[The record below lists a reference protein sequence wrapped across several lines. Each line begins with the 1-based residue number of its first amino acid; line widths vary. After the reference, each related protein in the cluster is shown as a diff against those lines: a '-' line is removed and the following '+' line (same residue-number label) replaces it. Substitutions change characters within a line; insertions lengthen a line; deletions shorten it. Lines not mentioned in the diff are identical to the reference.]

1 MNKLAELFSKAGQ
14 GSPQS
19 FGFGLAA
26 ADGQSPRAIVLIG
39 LVDARGLAKRSALL
53 EADVDAILV
62 DCAGKPLA
70 KSSAAA
76 LEGKLWGAGM
86 SGFSQESVESLK
98 EQGCDFLVFDPG
110 STSATALGDD
120 DFGSIIIVPSDLD
133 RETARAIQAI
143 KVTGAYLTSDLVGR
157 DITVAGLIQLQ
168 RVRSLI
174 DGPFV
179 TFAPESPSVSDLTAL
194 RDAGV
199 TGLSVRLEDEDAI
212 GRLCKSME
220 GIAPKRRSTGARDWR
235 ALAPQ
240 SEDAEE

>member
-1 MNKLAELFSKAGQ
+1 MSKLADLFSKAGQ
-14 GSPQS
+14 GSSQS
-19 FGFGLAA
+19 FGFGLATA
-26 ADGQSPRAIVLIG
+26 NDQSPRAIVLIG
-39 LVDARGLAKRSALL
+39 LVDARGLAKRAALL

-62 DCAGKPLA
+62 ECGGKPLA

-86 SGFSQESVESLK
+86 SGFSQESVEALK
-98 EQGCDFLVFDPG
+98 DQGCDFLVFDPG

-120 DFGSIIIVPSDLD
+120 DLGSIIIVPSDLD
-133 RETARAIQAI
+133 RETARAIHAI

-157 DITVAGLIQLQ
+157 DITVAGLIEMQ

-179 TFAPESPSVSDLTAL
+179 TMAPASPSVSDLTVL

-199 TGLSVRLEDEDAI
+199 NGLAVRLEDEDAVEQ
-212 GRLCKSME
+212 LCESMKE
-220 GIAPKRRSTGARDWR
+220 VAPKRRPSGAGDWR

-240 SEDAEE
+240 SDDEEE